1 MKIIIYGSIYGTTK
15 KYACE
20 LSKKID
26 IPAISYEEFK
36 YDDNYDTFIYMGALY
51 AGGVFGMKKVLS
63 KIPSS
68 KLRKFIIVT
77 IGLSDTTDRENVEKI
92 KNRIKNQVSDEVFE
106 QSNIFCLRGGIDYS
120 RLSLKHKV
128 MMRLVYNK
136 AKSIPEE
143 KRNEETRSMID
154 TYNKKVD
161 FVDFENLKSIID
173 AVQVI

>member
-20 LSKKID
+20 LSKETE

-36 YDDNYDTFIYMGALY
+36 YDDNYDTIIYMGALY
-51 AGGVFGMKKVLS
+51 AGGVLGMKKVLS

-68 KLRKFIIVT
+68 NIKKFIIVT
-77 IGLSDTTDRENVEKI
+77 VGLSDTMDRENIEKI
-92 KNRIKNQVSDEVFE
+92 KNDIKNQVTNEVFKK
-106 QSNIFCLRGGIDYS
+106 SDIFCLRGGIDYS
-120 RLSLKHKV
+120 KLSLKHRA
-128 MMRLVYNK
+128 MMGLVYNK

-143 KRNEETRSMID
+143 KRNEETRAMIE

-173 AVQVI
+173 AVQGI

>member
-1 MKIIIYGSIYGTTK
+1 MKIIICGSIYGTTK

-20 LSKKID
+20 LSKKTE

-36 YDDNYDTFIYMGALY
+36 HDDNYDTIIYMGALY
-51 AGGVFGMKKVLS
+51 AGGVLGMKKVLS

-68 KLRKFIIVT
+68 NIKKFIIVT
-77 IGLSDTTDRENVEKI
+77 VGLSDTTDRENVEKI
-92 KNRIKNQVSDEVFE
+92 KDGIKNQVSNEVFE

-120 RLSLKHKV
+120 KLSLKHKV

-143 KRNEETRSMID
+143 KRNEETRAMIE

-161 FVDFENLKSIID
+161 FVDFENLKSVID
-173 AVQVI
+173 AVQGI